1 MKTKATKPEAFE
13 NKFPHFSHNRKY
25 PWNRLESKMNPWC
38 SQRGLAWSHSDKRVI
53 VIVDK
58 MGKKVSLITLH
69 QFCFFHLNDIRIC
82 TEGEKLTFSISR
94 KLLPSCIFFLLSRG
108 ICKRFS
114 SVKWYNFQQDTTV
127 TKLLLESVRLTCHL
141 SIIDMTGITES
152 FSSQL
157 PMLK

>member
-69 QFCFFHLNDIRIC
+69 QFCSFHLNDISIC

-94 KLLPSCIFFLLSRG
+94 KLLPSCIFFYFRGVSARDFHLLNGTIFNKTRLSR
-108 ICKRFS
+108 
-114 SVKWYNFQQDTTV
+114 
-127 TKLLLESVRLTCHL
+127 
-141 SIIDMTGITES
+141 S
-152 FSSQL
+152 FYWRVSDWRVISASLIWQG
-157 PMLK
+157 